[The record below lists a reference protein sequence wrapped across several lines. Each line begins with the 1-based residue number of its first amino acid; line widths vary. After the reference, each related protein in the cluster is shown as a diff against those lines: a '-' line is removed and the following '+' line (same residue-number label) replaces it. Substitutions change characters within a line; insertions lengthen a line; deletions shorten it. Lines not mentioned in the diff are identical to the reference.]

1 MTLRGPGY
9 LFRHL
14 TALLLAGVAT
24 AVFATPRAAAYE
36 AVITD
41 ATVEVR
47 SGAGRAYYPVGELE
61 RGDRVQVETEL
72 FGWYQIRCP
81 EGVFSYV
88 EAKNVN
94 AKGDGSRGEVNTD
107 RTSVYAA
114 HADADR
120 SPAESYRKLL
130 DLERGD
136 VVEIVATVDNYYK
149 IIPPQTAFVFLPPKA
164 LAAAEA
170 VAVTESPAA
179 ATPPA
184 TSSDPA
190 PAEPVAETQPEK
202 ARLAP
207 VITPDPPAAPP
218 TQAQPAGPVGPALTE
233 PPRPR
238 PVPVA
243 PAPPAA
249 ESAPATP
256 PAPALAPDAAP
267 AAPPAPRRVATMY
280 PPAGEP
286 VVRPAKAAAV
296 PAAPAP
302 AAGSGDLLTDPNAVV
317 ARPDVP
323 VSSPAAHPRVVAVEA
338 VMLPYFT
345 LPVDEQPLAHM
356 TRGYAGVAEI
366 DTLTDGD
373 RRLIESRLDE
383 LERNREMALAL
394 RAEPAPAAPDPAP
407 ASAAE
412 GVPSGALVDAGGPAP
427 APTPSGPPAVAPA
440 PRAPAAAPPAA
451 SAPAPA
457 PAPAPGPVGPGY
469 DAVGVLTVST
479 VHTGK
484 NQPELLRLLDPS
496 GQRTIAYLEPNA
508 DIDTVRMMGQ
518 LVGISGSSSYDPSLK
533 LRLIKPD
540 EIVVLGAMR

>member
-14 TALLLAGVAT
+14 TALLLAGVTAASVAT
-24 AVFATPRAAAYE
+24 APAAAAYE
-36 AVITD
+36 AVITE
-41 ATVEVR
+41 ASVEVR
-47 SGAGRAYYPVGELE
+47 SGAGRAYYPVGVLE

-88 EAKNVN
+88 EQKNVN

-114 HADADR
+114 HADADK

-136 VVEIVATVDNYYK
+136 LVEIVATVDNYYK
-149 IIPPQTAFVFLPPKA
+149 IIPPQSAFVFLPPKA

-170 VAVTESPAA
+170 VAVTEAPSAADPPAA
-179 ATPPA
+179 APA
-184 TSSDPA
+184 PSLSPTPA
-190 PAEPVAETQPEK
+190 PAKPVGETKPDR

-207 VITPDPPAAPP
+207 VITPDPPATPAVEPDEPAAPL
-218 TQAQPAGPVGPALTE
+218 APVEPALTE
-233 PPRPR
+233 PARPR
-238 PVPVA
+238 PLPVA
-243 PAPPAA
+243 PA
-249 ESAPATP
+249 APAVVETTP
-256 PAPALAPDAAP
+256 EPLPEA
-267 AAPPAPRRVATMY
+267 APRRVATMY

-286 VVRPAKAAAV
+286 VVRPAVVAAAAAV
-296 PAAPAP
+296 PAPAAP
-302 AAGSGDLLTDPNAVV
+302 AGSGDLLTDPDAVV
-317 ARPDVP
+317 AKPDVP

-338 VMLPYFT
+338 AMLPYFT

-373 RRLIESRLDE
+373 RRLIESRLNE

-394 RAEPAPAAPDPAP
+394 RTEPVPAAPAPDPVPAP
-407 ASAAE
+407 VAV
-412 GVPSGALVDAGGPAP
+412 GVPSGALVDAGTPAP
-427 APTPSGPPAVAPA
+427 APTPPAAAP
-440 PRAPAAAPPAA
+440 APAAAPTPK
-451 SAPAPA
+451 PA

-479 VHTGK
+479 VHTGQ

-496 GQRTIAYLEPNA
+496 GQRTIAYLEPNENL
-508 DIDTVRMMGQ
+508 DTVMMMGQ
-518 LVGISGSSSYDPSLK
+518 LVGITGPSSYDPSLK